1 MDLRILSA
9 APSSEELVD
18 KVRMVRRTLAEGLH
32 EGDQRSP
39 GATLLCLSLM
49 ALVSDAARL
58 YGIGEPPMDF
68 QSVRQY
74 HSALLAR
81 GFYEWLSTGELR
93 TMPPD
98 GLIEP
103 PILES
108 VASFAYY
115 LLGGE
120 HIWMPRVLSASS
132 WMVGG
137 VFLYLLAKR
146 MFSAGAAL
154 FSVAFYLFLPY
165 AVLPSRAF
173 MPEAPM
179 IGALV
184 AAVYAIWRYHE
195 EPSTGRLLV
204 AAVAS
209 SLALLLKPGICFW
222 QVFLAFGFLE
232 IRRVGLKGALIDVR
246 AYAFAALSLLPMGL
260 WYAYGAWWAGFLS
273 GQVSAKILPWLLLEP
288 YYWEGWLD
296 RIGFVVGYAAFAGG
310 LVGLFL
316 AGRGAQRALLWGLW
330 AGYVLFGFTFTRHI
344 HTHDYYTLQLI
355 PIVALSLGP
364 LVGRAFGYLKSDG
377 PVTVRAVVL
386 LLLVSA
392 AEHQASAR
400 GLVEQGRGT
409 AFPGWTVGNT
419 TVADYERRAKIYEEV
434 GRIVGHAN
442 VVHLAPDFGWSLL
455 YHGRLRG
462 PFWPTPGWEESQRS
476 AGREQPSPEKRLDA
490 FLGQGSP
497 EYFVVFRRFAYYGNV
512 EDWEGREYG
521 KLRRMLRTRYPIE
534 ARTRNYVVF
543 DLREEKPASGT
554 LTN

>member
-154 FSVAFYLFLPY
+154 FSVAFYLDGRM
-165 AVLPSRAF
+165 SRR
-173 MPEAPM
+173 PN
-179 IGALV
+179 GLV
-184 AAVYAIWRYHE
+184 ARV
-195 EPSTGRLLV
+195 RLT
-204 AAVAS
+204 
-209 SLALLLKPGICFW
+209 
-222 QVFLAFGFLE
+222 
-232 IRRVGLKGALIDVR
+232 
-246 AYAFAALSLLPMGL
+246 
-260 WYAYGAWWAGFLS
+260 AW
-273 GQVSAKILPWLLLEP
+273 
-288 YYWEGWLD
+288 
-296 RIGFVVGYAAFAGG
+296 
-310 LVGLFL
+310 
-316 AGRGAQRALLWGLW
+316 
-330 AGYVLFGFTFTRHI
+330 
-344 HTHDYYTLQLI
+344 
-355 PIVALSLGP
+355 
-364 LVGRAFGYLKSDG
+364 
-377 PVTVRAVVL
+377 
-386 LLLVSA
+386 
-392 AEHQASAR
+392 
-400 GLVEQGRGT
+400 
-409 AFPGWTVGNT
+409 
-419 TVADYERRAKIYEEV
+419 
-434 GRIVGHAN
+434 
-442 VVHLAPDFGWSLL
+442 
-455 YHGRLRG
+455 
-462 PFWPTPGWEESQRS
+462 
-476 AGREQPSPEKRLDA
+476 
-490 FLGQGSP
+490 
-497 EYFVVFRRFAYYGNV
+497 
-512 EDWEGREYG
+512 
-521 KLRRMLRTRYPIE
+521 LRRTPYTRS
-534 ARTRNYVVF
+534 
-543 DLREEKPASGT
+543 L
-554 LTN
+554 